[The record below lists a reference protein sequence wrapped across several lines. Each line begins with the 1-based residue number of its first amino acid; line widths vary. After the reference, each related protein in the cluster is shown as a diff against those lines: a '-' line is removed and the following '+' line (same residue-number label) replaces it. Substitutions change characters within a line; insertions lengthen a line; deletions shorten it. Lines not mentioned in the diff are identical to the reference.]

1 MAKNKEQGDAKGK
14 GQAKPQA
21 KAAGPVRATPAGYAP
36 RLRTQ
41 YREDVVPKLKKEF
54 GIENG
59 MAVPRLE
66 KIVINMGLGEAIQN
80 IKILDDGVN
89 ELAAIAGQRPSV
101 RRSRKSIAQFK
112 LREGMPIGCS
122 VTLRGIR
129 MWEFMDR
136 FVSIA
141 LPRVRD
147 FRGAP
152 TKSFDGRGN
161 YTMGIRDHLI
171 FQEIDMNK
179 VERPKGM
186 NVTFVTTAEN
196 DEQALH
202 LLRGLGVPFARN

>member
-1 MAKNKEQGDAKGK
+1 M
-14 GQAKPQA
+14 
-21 KAAGPVRATPAGYAP
+21 
-36 RLRTQ
+36 
-41 YREDVVPKLKKEF
+41 PKLKKEF

-122 VTLRGIR
+122 VTLRGTR